1 MAALFRRWC
10 VSLFLLLG
18 VSLHTLAVPL
28 PAPPV
33 PVNHPVLAPSL
44 AEPVVFTAYDT
55 VDLLWEAIP
64 EALVYRVK
72 RDGAVVYTGCGTTF
86 RNQCFWRNSGLQK
99 GHSYTFQVC
108 WDLPSGSSSCTST
121 VQAVTDALHGLLYQS
136 YALNQE
142 GETYLVS
149 DADIPL
155 ASKKI
160 SLLVMENAV
169 LSVSGNVTVTNNVPY
184 EDAVLWDGEGGITV
198 VGNELARPRLTA
210 LTLYLDGSSSAL
222 QGVILENTHVHLC
235 PTWAG
240 VPCTSFVL
248 SGSQF
253 NSGLV
258 WVWGGKHQIINNTFD
273 DNALRFP
280 YPSDGQALI
289 SGNTFLFNR
298 GAKFWNI
305 IELSENASAAITGNT
320 FQGKD
325 PLHAVIEFNG
335 GSGVIEANQFN
346 LAETY
351 HGVDD
356 WTPSAI
362 FIWPGMRSE
371 VAIKDNLFQGLPG
384 ACCRYGVHVWL
395 KSRTVPPQGYQEGA
409 PTWITLQGNTFPRG
423 GFTRALYI
431 RDGDTHLEAT
441 ENIFAV
447 GRLSFLGS
455 SYLDPHTDTLRDN
468 CILEHVD
475 ISTTNTINAAHNW
488 WGASAGPYVNAEFY
502 YPRLLPDSGV
512 FVHLSA
518 GTIITAPLGGPE
530 LCPPQVTDL
539 KPVGMEIVQV
549 VQNVQNTIPLAAGK
563 RTLVRG
569 YLQSNTGEL
578 AGVSAVVR
586 VYHGDAL
593 ACTVSPVSGARLIY
607 LPSLDDSTHWY
618 NPRSAKSKSFQFWLP
633 AGCLLGSGRVELEV
647 NPSRSLPEQDYGN
660 NTLTQQFAAVQLK
673 TLEVGLLPL
682 RFSSGGKSPQAEPG
696 VPELLQMSD
705 FFRKIYPG
713 SDIRLRFLPGME
725 WSKPLEGDF
734 KAQAELMNRVG
745 LAQVQWKSAGGWD
758 EDLLHQVF
766 GALPVGATYAAGI
779 EPAYRNGRGAAGW
792 GEAQPYTFAH
802 VLAQN
807 LGNQPNPKPWIECS
821 SSTTEIG
828 YDTQR
833 DEVLPRNIVNV
844 LGCAPPSPLFTPIWI
859 EAQDYQELVQFAL
872 QSSAAQPAPAAP
884 APQSYL
890 VVSGVVNPTGQA
902 ELSPAWQV
910 SAGLPPDNP
919 PEGTGHCVELRS
931 AAEAVLASLCFDLVF
946 PNDVQYTG
954 FIVALPLSGSPAR
967 IVLRKGTSELASL
980 AVSAHA
986 PTVSFSSVT
995 RNAETAGDGSGS
1007 MTVSWSAADQ
1017 DGGGLAFNLSYS
1029 ADGGATWLPLAVGL
1043 DAQQY
1048 MLDLGKVPASA
1059 DARLRVE
1066 ASDGYNRAE
1075 AQYGPFSVAAH
1086 APEVTITHPAAGAV
1100 VSETLVLQGFAYDQ
1114 EDGELGGAQLAWTD
1128 EQGQALGSG
1137 QGLPVTLAAGM
1148 HTLTLTARDT
1158 SGRSAATTVS
1168 FRAGAPPP
1176 QRLFYLPYIRK

>member
-1 MAALFRRWC
+1 MAAWFRRWC

-33 PVNHPVLAPSL
+33 PVNHPLLAPSL
-44 AEPVVFTAYDT
+44 VEPVVFTAYDT

-86 RNQCFWRNSGLQK
+86 QNQCFWRNSGLQK
-99 GHSYTFQVC
+99 GRSYIFQVC
-108 WDLPSGSSSCTST
+108 WDLPDGSSSCTST

-136 YALNQE
+136 YALSQA

-149 DADIPL
+149 DADIQL
-155 ASKKI
+155 GSQKV
-160 SLLVMENAV
+160 SLQTMEGAV
-169 LSVSGNVTVTNNVPY
+169 LSVSGNVTVTNVSY
-184 EDAVLWDGEGGITV
+184 ENAVLWDGEGGITV
-198 VGNELARPRLTA
+198 VGDKLARPRLDM
-210 LTLYLDGSSSAL
+210 LTLGIASSSSAL
-222 QGVILENTHVHLC
+222 QNAILVNTQVNLC
-235 PTWAG
+235 PGWAA
-240 VPCTSFVL
+240 VACSSFVL

-258 WVWGGKHQIINNTFD
+258 QVWSGKHQITGNTFD
-273 DNALRFP
+273 DNALRLP
-280 YPSDGQALI
+280 HPSDGQALI
-289 SGNTFLFNR
+289 HGNTFLFAG
-298 GAKFWNI
+298 GALFWNI
-305 IELSENASAAITGNT
+305 IELSEYASAAITGNT

-325 PLHAVIEFNG
+325 PAHAVIELNG

-346 LAETY
+346 IAETY
-351 HGVDD
+351 HGADD

-371 VAIKDNLFQGLPG
+371 VTIKDNLFQGLPG

-395 KSRTVPPQGYQEGA
+395 KSTSSPPQGYQEGA

-488 WGASAGPYVNAEFY
+488 WGASAGPYIDPEFY

-530 LCPPQVTDL
+530 LCPPGVTDL

-549 VQNVQNTIPLAAGK
+549 VQNVQNTITLAAGK

-586 VYHGDAL
+586 VYQGDAL
-593 ACTVSPVSGARLIY
+593 ACTVSPTSGARLIY
-607 LPSLDDSTHWY
+607 LPSLDQSTNWD
-618 NPRSAKSKSFQFWLP
+618 NLRSAKSKSFQFWLP
-633 AGCLLGSGRVELEV
+633 EGCLLGSGRVELEV
-647 NPSRSLPEQDYGN
+647 NPSRSLPEQDYN
-660 NTLTQQFAAVQLK
+660 NNLLTQPFTAVQLK

-682 RFSSGGKSPQAEPG
+682 RFNPGGKSPQAEPG

-705 FFRKIYPG
+705 FFRRVYPG

-745 LAQVQWKSAGGWD
+745 LAQVQWKAGGGWD
-758 EDLLHQVF
+758 PGLLHQVF

-779 EPAYRNGRGAAGW
+779 EPAYQNGRGAAGW
-792 GEAQPYTFAH
+792 GEAQPYAFAH

-833 DEVLPRNIVNV
+833 DEALPRNIPNV
-844 LGCAPPSPLFTPIWI
+844 VGCDPPLPIYTPVWI
-859 EAQDYQELVQFAL
+859 EWQDYQELVQFAL
-872 QSSAAQPAPAAP
+872 QSGAAQPSAAP
-884 APQSYL
+884 TPQSYL

-910 SAGLPPDNP
+910 SASLPPDNP
-919 PEGTGHCVELRS
+919 PQGTTHCVELRS
-931 AAEAVLASLCFDLVF
+931 AAEAVLASLCFDPVF

-954 FIVALPLSGSPAR
+954 FIVALPMSGTPAR

-986 PTVSFSSVT
+986 PTVSFTSVT
-995 RNAETAGDGSGS
+995 RGAEATAEGSGS
-1007 MTVSWSAADQ
+1007 MSINWSAADQ
-1017 DGGGLAFNLSYS
+1017 DGGSLAFNLSYS
-1029 ADGGATWLPLAVGL
+1029 ADGGATWLPLAVDL

-1048 MLDLGKVPASA
+1048 TLDLGKVRASA
-1059 DARLRVE
+1059 DARLRVQ
-1066 ASDGYNRAE
+1066 ASDGFNRAE

-1086 APEVTITHPAAGAV
+1086 APEATITHPAAGAV

-1114 EDGELGGAQLAWTD
+1114 EDGELGGTGLAWTD
-1128 EQGQALGSG
+1128 ELGQALGSG
-1137 QGLPVTLAAGM
+1137 QGLQVSLADGM
-1148 HTLTLTARDT
+1148 HTLTLTARDS
-1158 SGRSAATTVS
+1158 SGRSAATTVR